1 MDEILLQLSKD
12 ALAKAGCPTK
22 VLPGRL
28 AFNTDDEML
37 VASAGG
43 TERENSESVKL

>member
-12 ALAKAGCPTK
+12 ALERAGCPTE

-28 AFNTDDEML
+28 AFNLNDKML
-37 VASAGG
+37 VASEEGAEHEMSG
-43 TERENSESVKL
+43 SIKL